1 MFYNDIRALR
11 LIFHLFYSIFR
22 LFWQSLIKLRTVRKR
37 FLAIAGLRVRRV
49 CRNRQSGNYFFILFF
64 GEESSCLLIVGD
76 FEDPSVV
83 GVIVDE
89 LRVRFQF
96 LVDIGNLSLHGG
108 VDISCDFHAL
118 YHCSR
123 VVCVKALAHAGQ
135 LEVSDLAELLLGV
148 VGDADSGYLLLGN
161 ILDPLVTL
169 GEVFC

>member
-1 MFYNDIRALR
+1 MRKFDFYFLFSLLSEIYLKKNKLLIKWAFAWADYLPLKSMFYNDIRALR

-89 LRVRFQF
+89 LRVGFQF
-96 LVDIGNLSLHGG
+96 LVDIGNLSIHGG
-108 VDISCDFHAL
+108 VDISCDLHAL

-123 VVCVKALAHAGQ
+123 VVRV
-135 LEVSDLAELLLGV
+135 
-148 VGDADSGYLLLGN
+148 
-161 ILDPLVTL
+161 
-169 GEVFC
+169 

>member
-1 MFYNDIRALR
+1 
-11 LIFHLFYSIFR
+11 LI
-22 LFWQSLIKLRTVRKR
+22 LI
-37 FLAIAGLRVRRV
+37 
-49 CRNRQSGNYFFILFF
+49 F
-64 GEESSCLLIVGD
+64 GEESKCLFIVGD